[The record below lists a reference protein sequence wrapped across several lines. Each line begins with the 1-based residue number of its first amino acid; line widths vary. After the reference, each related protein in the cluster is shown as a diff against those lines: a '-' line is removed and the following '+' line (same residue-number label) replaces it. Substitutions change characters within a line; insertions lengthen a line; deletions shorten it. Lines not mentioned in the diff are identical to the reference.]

1 MKDDLVV
8 VVPGIMG
15 TALTRKGTDV
25 WNLTPQAMSGLLR
38 PGRTGELLALPE
50 GIGNDDPEPPHALE
64 LGGVIHGPRLLPG
77 LVSSTEYPDL
87 RTPLGIEEERFAEFR
102 YDWRLSN
109 RNSADKLRLFVE
121 ERLARWRETA
131 DPRRFPRAG
140 EAKVVFLC
148 RSMGGLVVRY
158 YIEVLGGWEQT
169 RSVATLGTPF
179 SGSVKA
185 LRFLTGRVRWV
196 PSPFRER
203 IHEVCSTYPSLGQ
216 LIPTYRVVVDRQEGR
231 SRLKGQPVD
240 GVGTGMIDD
249 SFAFFQEVQ
258 DAIEENDAVH
268 GPRRY
273 VLVALG
279 GDKHRTDQAL
289 SLSPAGVP
297 RFHEDFSDSGDPED
311 RRLPLF
317 GDGTV
322 AHIAQIP
329 PEWADTGQT
338 VWLDSRH
345 ADLINSAHALKQL
358 RRVCDGLAPA
368 GVLSTGE
375 PVGVEFPDFARAGEP
390 FEVWATNADAAMALR
405 VRRLAEGG
413 ASVADEPMLP
423 CGDGRFRAELRA
435 GPGRWTLEVHSK
447 PLRYTCRDVVLVV

>member
-8 VVPGIMG
+8 LVPGIMG
-15 TALTRKGTDV
+15 TALTRNGADI
-25 WNLTPQAMSGLLR
+25 WDLTPEAMSGLFR
-38 PGRTGELLALPE
+38 PGRTRDMLKLPK
-50 GIGNDDPEPPHALE
+50 GIGDEDPEPPHALD
-64 LGGVIHGPRLLPG
+64 LGSVIRGPRLLPG
-77 LVSSTEYPDL
+77 LVSNMEHPDL
-87 RTPLGIEEERFAEFR
+87 RELLGIEQERFVEFA

-109 RNSADKLRLFVE
+109 RNSAEKLKLFVQ
-121 ERLARWRETA
+121 ERLTRWQETA
-131 DPRRFPRAG
+131 DPERFPRAKH
-140 EAKVVFLC
+140 AKVIFLC

-158 YIEVLGGWEQT
+158 YTEVLGGWEQT

-196 PSPFRER
+196 PSPFREW

-216 LIPTYRVVVDRQEGR
+216 LVPTYRVVVDRQEGR
-231 SRLKGQPVD
+231 SRLRGQPVE
-240 GVGTGMIDD
+240 GVATRTIDD

-268 GPRRY
+268 GLRRY
-273 VLVALG
+273 TLVPLG

-289 SLSPAGVP
+289 SLSSDGRPK
-297 RFHEDFSDSGDPED
+297 FHQDFSDSGDPED
-311 RRLPLF
+311 QGLSLF

-329 PEWADTGQT
+329 PEWSDTGQA

-345 ADLINSAHALKQL
+345 ADLINSEQALKQL
-358 RRVCDGLAPA
+358 RRVCDGLEPA

-390 FEVWATNADAAMALR
+390 FEVWATNADTAMGLR
-405 VRRLAEGG
+405 VRRLG
-413 ASVADEPMLP
+413 ADGRSVADEAMQP
-423 CGDGRFRAELRA
+423 CGDGDFRAELRA
-435 GPGRWTLEVHSK
+435 EPGRWTVEVYSKALEYS
-447 PLRYTCRDVVLVV
+447 CRDVLLVV